1 MTKSDAKADFSA
13 AFEQLR
19 SRFAAGL
26 AERTAQMVVL
36 TEFTDRD
43 KALSE
48 IAAQAHKLAGACGTF
63 GYAVLGNQAREIEKL
78 ALVISSKSA
87 AEQGQSL
94 LSLKHAVLELDR
106 AVAHSHQSA
115 SPHLDVAQASLQD
128 RNAIWLIIDDDNVA
142 SELTQ
147 QFMAYGYH
155 VERVDSFDACVRRLQ
170 QTAPAVLLSDISL
183 KDGSSL
189 FKQNYMLNQ
198 LSKHQSRV
206 MVYSPVDQ
214 FSLRITAAQYNVD
227 AFFASPIDIPNI
239 IATTTELLEAMHG
252 NKGKVFIVDD
262 DTLLAQHYALIL
274 GAQGI
279 DTCIV
284 KDVSNIIE
292 EVLRYQP
299 DLLLMDIYMPEYSGM
314 ELAGLIRQYPALRRL
329 PIVFLSSEGNKQLQL
344 RAMAHGADDF
354 ITKPIDDSLLVQAIK
369 VRLARSIQ
377 LKNLIEKDS
386 LTSLIKHSAIK
397 EFAVQ
402 EFDRTARS
410 GSALSIVM
418 VDIDRFK
425 SVNDTYGH
433 AVGDLVITALA
444 TLLRKRLRKTDRAG
458 RFGGEE
464 FLLVLPEC
472 NEQQAKILVEN
483 ILKAFR
489 LLQFTARDKQFSC
502 TFSAGVVSTEG
513 NTFDTVRQMI
523 IAADEALYKAKH
535 DGRDRVC
542 GYSELYNGA
551 KQ

>member
-19 SRFAAGL
+19 HRFAAGL
-26 AERTAQMVVL
+26 AERTAQMVSL

-48 IAAQAHKLAGACGTF
+48 IVAQAHKLAGACGTF
-63 GYAVLGNQAREIEKL
+63 GYAVLGNQAREIENL

-87 AEQGQSL
+87 AEQEQSL

-106 AVAHSHQSA
+106 AAAQSHQSA
-115 SPHLDVAQASLQD
+115 SPHLDVAQTSLQD
-128 RNAIWLIIDDDNVA
+128 RNAIWLIIDDDNVV

-206 MVYSPVDQ
+206 MVYSPLDQ

-239 IATTTELLEAMHG
+239 IATTTELLEAMHA

-354 ITKPIDDSLLVQAIK
+354 ITKPIDDPILVQAIK

-402 EFDRTARS
+402 EFDRSARS

-433 AVGDLVITALA
+433 ATGDLVITALA

-472 NEQQAKILVEN
+472 NEQQAIILVES
-483 ILKAFR
+483 ILKAFH
-489 LLQFTARDKQFSC
+489 LVQFTARDKQFSC
-502 TFSAGVVSTEG
+502 SFSAGVVSTEG
-513 NTFDTVRQMI
+513 SAFETVRQMI
-523 IAADEALYKAKH
+523 IAADEALYRAKH

-542 GYSELYNGA
+542 GYSELDIGA

>member
-1 MTKSDAKADFSA
+1 
-13 AFEQLR
+13 
-19 SRFAAGL
+19 
-26 AERTAQMVVL
+26 
-36 TEFTDRD
+36 
-43 KALSE
+43 
-48 IAAQAHKLAGACGTF
+48 
-63 GYAVLGNQAREIEKL
+63 
-78 ALVISSKSA
+78 
-87 AEQGQSL
+87 
-94 LSLKHAVLELDR
+94 
-106 AVAHSHQSA
+106 
-115 SPHLDVAQASLQD
+115 
-128 RNAIWLIIDDDNVA
+128 
-142 SELTQ
+142 
-147 QFMAYGYH
+147 MAYGYH

-206 MVYSPVDQ
+206 MVYSPFDQ

-252 NKGKVFIVDD
+252 SKGKVFIVDD

-279 DTCIV
+279 DTCAV
-284 KDVSNIIE
+284 KNVSNIIE
-292 EVLRYQP
+292 ELLRYQP
-299 DLLLMDIYMPEYSGM
+299 DLLLMDVYMPEYSGM

-386 LTSLIKHSAIK
+386 LTSLIKHGAIK

-542 GYSELYNGA
+542 GYSALDTDA